1 MGIAQSKVQLFA
13 NVAHSNVQKLLFSA
27 QSSMQFY
34 AKSDKLL
41 HIEHPL
47 EVRFVLRI
55 NALLFMVI
63 YGFYS

>member
-1 MGIAQSKVQLFA
+1 M
-13 NVAHSNVQKLLFSA
+13 QKLLFSA

-63 YGFYS
+63 HGFYS

>member
-1 MGIAQSKVQLFA
+1 MQLFA
-13 NVAHSNVQKLLFSA
+13 KVAYLTMQNNHFSA
-27 QSSMQFY
+27 YSSMQFY
-34 AKSDKLL
+34 AKSAKLL

-47 EVRFVLRI
+47 EVGLVLRI